1 MNKDILK
8 KGLCY
13 IGAMACAVGFSFC
26 VIEIKSIKA
35 EIPFLDKA
43 LAMIPA

>member
-13 IGAMACAVGFSFC
+13 IGAMACAVGFSFSA
-26 VIEIKSIKA
+26 IEIKSIKA
-35 EIPFLDKA
+35 EIPFKDKA